1 MDCHTAPAPGDHRR
15 AQIFGFV
22 LGTCHA
28 DEQLDG
34 ACAPYPEEIS
44 LELLARIAWRR
55 HAALHIGDPGGRDTF
70 VEAYIVAYRSAAER
84 G

>member
-1 MDCHTAPAPGDHRR
+1 MDCHSATAAGDHRR

-28 DEQLDG
+28 DEDRG
-34 ACAPYPEEIS
+34 AGIPHPEQVS
-44 LELLARIAWRR
+44 VALLARIAWRR
-55 HAALHIGDPGGRDTF
+55 HAATHIGDPGGQDAF
-70 VEAYIVAYRSAAER
+70 VAAYTIAYRSAAEQ